1 MLKYYLLHKYTL
13 ITIVV
18 AVSIAIYMA
27 GFRNTALVAG
37 PLAASLVLARG
48 TYKANVLSVA
58 YESGACIGIAAF
70 TWLWSLVAFSVYVL
84 LMFGP
89 LKVTHFRMFW
99 ALCLGLVTPVWCY
112 SPYWI
117 YNNTAYLTDLMLRL
131 QERFL

>member
-1 MLKYYLLHKYTL
+1 MLKYFLLHKYTL
-13 ITIVV
+13 FALVV
-18 AVSIAIYMA
+18 AVSAVIYMA
-27 GFRNTALVAG
+27 GFHRTALVAG

-70 TWLWSLVAFSVYVL
+70 TWLWSLVAFPVYVL